1 MLVSEDRNEYS
12 NFSSRKWT
20 LVDREEI
27 NVVDFIKKLFD
38 IAIHLD
44 RYVVDIVHQYGL
56 WTYLIL
62 FAVIFSETGFVVT
75 PFFPGDSLLFAVG
88 AVAAIG
94 NLNIMGLFML
104 LSLAAFLGNI
114 TNYWI
119 GSKVGPGIF
128 KKEKSRFFNRE
139 YLEKTH
145 RFYERYGSIT
155 IVIARF
161 MPFIRT
167 FAPFVAGIGR
177 MTYTRFLL
185 YSFVGSLLW
194 VSAFLFGGYFFG
206 NIPVVKRNFSLV
218 IVAIILIS
226 LVPAAVSIWK
236 EKKRKRA
243 ARNNPAG

>member
-1 MLVSEDRNEYS
+1 ML
-12 NFSSRKWT
+12 
-20 LVDREEI
+20 EI
-27 NVVDFIKKLFD
+27 IKKLFD

-62 FAVIFSETGFVVT
+62 FVVIFSETGFVVT

-94 NLNIMGLFML
+94 NLNIFGLFL
-104 LSLAAFLGNI
+104 LLTLAALAGNI

-128 KKEKSRFFNRE
+128 KKEKSRFFNKE
-139 YLEKTH
+139 YLDKTH
-145 RFYERYGSIT
+145 RFYEKYGSLT

-177 MTYTRFLL
+177 MNYFRFML
-185 YSFVGSLLW
+185 YSFIGSLLW
-194 VSAFLFGGYFFG
+194 VSLFLFGGYFFG
-206 NIPVVKRNFSLV
+206 NLPAVKRNFSLV

-226 LVPAAVSIWK
+226 LVPATVSIWK
-236 EKKRKRA
+236 EKKRKKA
-243 ARNNPAG
+243 VGPDSEG